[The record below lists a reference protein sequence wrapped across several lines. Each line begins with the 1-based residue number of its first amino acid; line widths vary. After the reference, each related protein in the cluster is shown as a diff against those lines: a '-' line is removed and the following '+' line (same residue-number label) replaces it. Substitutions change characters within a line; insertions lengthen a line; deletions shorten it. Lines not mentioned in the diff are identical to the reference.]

1 MSEIKIRKETLN
13 LRKVKKIWRFNLLG
27 ILISIKNKLYIT
39 NNPNNHKEMIHK
51 RRFNGLVTMFL
62 VLEFILLKINPLI
75 SKYIALMFISYSI
88 FDYFCRHSY
97 IEFSKNIKTVFLQLN
112 SKYDVDEKIKQV
124 LYKLSIAN
132 VVTKLSKKQQI

>member
-27 ILISIKNKLYIT
+27 ILISIKNTLYIT
-39 NNPNNHKEMIHK
+39 SNPNNHKEMIHK

-62 VLEFILLKINPLI
+62 ILEFVLLKINPLI
-75 SKYIALMFISYSI
+75 SKYVALIFMSYSI

-97 IEFSKNIKTVFLQLN
+97 IEFSKNIKTVLSLLN
-112 SKYDVDEKIKQV
+112 GKYNVDEKIKQV
-124 LYKLSIAN
+124 LYKFSIAN
-132 VVTKLSKKQQI
+132 AVTKLSKKQQI